1 MGDSRRNSHY
11 DAKSYPIW
19 QERLW
24 NRFQSRSGSLEWQRL
39 AGEPFFAYGISGL
52 IAGCRPDGAGA
63 HGRADGRKHLQ
74 AIYNRSTGD
83 SGCTVSAERRVPRAR
98 SLVHCIMTTIGT
110 GGNLLGIDAF
120 TLRLRSK
127 RLLIFLFGSIGFE
140 KGELLCKAIVAV
152 DEASSSTGF
161 CH

>member
-1 MGDSRRNSHY
+1 MMLNRTRFGRNAYGIGSSPEV
-11 DAKSYPIW
+11 A
-19 QERLW
+19 RL
-24 NRFQSRSGSLEWQRL
+24 SGSGLRANL
-39 AGEPFFAYGISGL
+39 YFAYGISGL

>member
-1 MGDSRRNSHY
+1 MMLNRTRFGRNAYGIGSSPEV
-11 DAKSYPIW
+11 A
-19 QERLW
+19 RL
-24 NRFQSRSGSLEWQRL
+24 SGSGLRANL
-39 AGEPFFAYGISGL
+39 YFAYGISGL

-127 RLLIFLFGSIGFE
+127 RLLISLFGSIGFE

-152 DEASSSTGF
+152 DEAGSSTGF